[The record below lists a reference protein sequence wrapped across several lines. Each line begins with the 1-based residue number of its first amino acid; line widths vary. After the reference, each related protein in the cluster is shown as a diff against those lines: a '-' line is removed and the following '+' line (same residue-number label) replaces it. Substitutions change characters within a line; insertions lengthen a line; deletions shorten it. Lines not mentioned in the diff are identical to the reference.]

1 MLRTLIAATL
11 LLALPSLATADV
23 RVDFNRA
30 NDFTRY
36 RTFAVEI
43 GQLVRSDGSLDE
55 RNALAE
61 DRLHFAVGRELRAR
75 GLAQTE
81 LGADVIVRVSGR
93 DSERTEIVNSG
104 FGPYRRYWGRYR
116 YYWGAPYYNDIWT
129 RRYLEESLT
138 VDVIERESGRLVY
151 RAQVTDEVGNDLDK
165 HAIKAIEKAFKK
177 YPVKELVK

>member
-1 MLRTLIAATL
+1 MLRTLLGATL
-11 LLALPSLATADV
+11 LLALPSLAAADV

-43 GQLVRSDGSLDE
+43 GPIVRSDGSRDE

-61 DRLHFAVGRELRAR
+61 DRLHYAVGRELRAR
-75 GLAQTE
+75 GLALTE
-81 LGADVIVRVSGR
+81 IGADIIVRVSNR
-93 DSERTEIVNSG
+93 DMERTEIVSSG

-116 YYWGAPYYNDIWT
+116 YWGAPYYSDIWA
-129 RRYLEESLT
+129 RRYLEGSMT
-138 VDVIERESGRLVY
+138 VDVIERETGRLVY

-165 HAIKAIEKAFKK
+165 HAIKAMEKAFKK